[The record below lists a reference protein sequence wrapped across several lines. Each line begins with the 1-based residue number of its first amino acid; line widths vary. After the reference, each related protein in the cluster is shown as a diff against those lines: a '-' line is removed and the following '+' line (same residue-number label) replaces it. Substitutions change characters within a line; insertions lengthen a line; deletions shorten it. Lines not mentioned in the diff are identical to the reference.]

1 MAPFEPI
8 KTANAP
14 AGLSD
19 VVGPRD
25 MSKSALTAQYSQAVR
40 AGNTIYLSGSIPRD
54 MDGNIVQGT
63 VQDRARQVI
72 KVGHALILRLVFRA
86 EGRISKA
93 CCRARVSRC
102 RTSSKRTS
110 T

>member
-1 MAPFEPI
+1 
-8 KTANAP
+8 
-14 AGLSD
+14 
-19 VVGPRD
+19 

-72 KVGHALILRLVFRA
+72 KVRHALMLAHVFRA
-86 EGRISKA
+86 EGRISKV
-93 CCRARVSRC
+93 CCRAQVSHC
-102 RTSSKRTS
+102 GTSSRRTS